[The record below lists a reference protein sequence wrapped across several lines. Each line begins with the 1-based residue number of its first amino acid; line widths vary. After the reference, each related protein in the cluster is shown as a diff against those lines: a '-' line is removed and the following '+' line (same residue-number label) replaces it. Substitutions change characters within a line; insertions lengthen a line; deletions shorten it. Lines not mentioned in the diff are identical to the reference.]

1 MSRNGVG
8 RTTPPFITRMRPAC
22 STMKRRPEPSPAFVT
37 SMGLSRPAA
46 TRVSLNDPLLTVP
59 DVGDGSGGM
68 ELADGDG
75 VGLTIAGGEGV
86 GTCDVV
92 CWAQPAVKATATQ
105 TAISRARQGYAMA
118 C

>member
-1 MSRNGVG
+1 
-8 RTTPPFITRMRPAC
+8 
-22 STMKRRPEPSPAFVT
+22 
-37 SMGLSRPAA
+37 
-46 TRVSLNDPLLTVP
+46 
-59 DVGDGSGGM
+59 M